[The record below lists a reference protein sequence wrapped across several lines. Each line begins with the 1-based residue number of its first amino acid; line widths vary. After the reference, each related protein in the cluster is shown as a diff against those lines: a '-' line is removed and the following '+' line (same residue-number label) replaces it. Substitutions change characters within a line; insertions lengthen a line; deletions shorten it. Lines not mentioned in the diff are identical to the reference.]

1 MYQICFSSLC
11 KSKKLPSGF
20 FFGTPDTEELQSPQ
34 ELWTPTWFWLM
45 RCRMGGIQI
54 SELNFK
60 KQPTEKVT
68 SVGIRASNTGSD
80 VDLDGKPD

>member
-1 MYQICFSSLC
+1 
-11 KSKKLPSGF
+11 
-20 FFGTPDTEELQSPQ
+20 
-34 ELWTPTWFWLM
+34 M